1 MSKRTNPGTWLTC
14 AFFLAI
20 LGSTI
25 APATTIDVD
34 GGSAGN
40 DLVAPSGPWKFFK
53 GTEPPSNP
61 PDAWKAV
68 DFDDSNWQTGAGGF
82 GYGDNDDATVLD
94 DM

>member
-1 MSKRTNPGTWLTC
+1 MSKKTNPGTWL
-14 AFFLAI
+14 AFMVLLTI
-20 LGSTI
+20 LVGAT
-25 APATTIDVD
+25 APATTIDID

-40 DLVAPSGPWKFFK
+40 DLVVPGGPWKFFK

-61 PDAWKAV
+61 PDAWKV
-68 DFDDSNWQTGAGGF
+68 FDFDDSNWQTGAGGF